1 MDGMVMKNTYLNV
14 ATRQELGVELVAKN
28 RLFGELLQL
37 TTSANFYWN
46 NVAKVDQTIIHQGT
60 AIPVNLPGQNIFAGS
75 VRLNA
80 QFLFTKNFSGQI
92 SANYRSPRVVAQG
105 TTSHSYS
112 IDLGLR
118 HTFLNKQLALALNVR
133 DLLDSRARRNTTWG
147 DGFWQF
153 SENRWHSRTI
163 SFTITYNFGN
173 QNNRRRG
180 RQDGD
185 MGGSDDMDDSGN
197 SNSDFE

>member
-1 MDGMVMKNTYLNV
+1 MHETIVHN
-14 ATRQELGVELVAKN
+14 
-28 RLFGELLQL
+28 GEE
-37 TTSANFYWN
+37 
-46 NVAKVDQTIIHQGT
+46 
-60 AIPVNLPGQNIFAGS
+60 IPVNLDKQNIFAGS
-75 VRLNA
+75 VRINA
-80 QFLFTKNFSGQI
+80 QFMFTKNFSGQI
-92 SANYRSPRVVAQG
+92 SGNYRSPRVVAQG

-163 SFTITYNFGN
+163 SMTITYNFGN
-173 QNNRRRG
+173 TKNGRWNRDEMQG
-180 RQDGD
+180 SGD
-185 MGGSDDMDDSGN
+185 DFGDDSGN
-197 SNSDFE
+197 SSSDF